1 MSDSTEAMTN
11 PFTHNDASSTQSLP
25 GRRGYQVSKHSR
37 ALELCRI
44 ELLSIALRNLG
55 VWRQGVKRAR
65 PGVIDAGRR
74 ARVVNG
80 GRSSR
85 DCGPMLKK
93 GVMRIEGGGGGNFRR
108 WRRLVVFVGNSCR
121 ESQSNSQPADRRS
134 FSDPGGGYSRTPA
147 INSINHGQVQKPPRA
162 RTKTPVGSRCGRDD
176 QVIVSNRRWPLVQ
189 IWPS

>member
-1 MSDSTEAMTN
+1 MTN

-44 ELLSIALRNLG
+44 ELQSIAVNCSSKPRDLAARG
-55 VWRQGVKRAR
+55 EEAR

-74 ARVVNG
+74 ARVVNR

-93 GVMRIEGGGGGNFRR
+93 GVVRIEGDGGGGGGGGGANFRR
-108 WRRLVVFVGNSCR
+108 QRRLVVFVGNSCR
-121 ESQSNSQPADRRS
+121 ESQSNSQPADTRG
-134 FSDPGGGYSRTPA
+134 FSDPGGGYSRNAFNQFDQSQPGA
-147 INSINHGQVQKPPRA
+147 
-162 RTKTPVGSRCGRDD
+162 KTSACTHQRPQSEAAAEGM
-176 QVIVSNRRWPLVQ
+176 IK
-189 IWPS
+189 